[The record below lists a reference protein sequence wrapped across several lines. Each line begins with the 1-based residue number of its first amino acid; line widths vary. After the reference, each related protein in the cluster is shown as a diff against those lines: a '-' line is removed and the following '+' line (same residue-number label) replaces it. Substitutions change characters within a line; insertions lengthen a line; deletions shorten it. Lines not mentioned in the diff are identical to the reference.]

1 MKKAKALL
9 VSASVLLSLMPVNF
23 TSAASNNFTD
33 ISSYDYYYNEAS
45 ALSEL
50 NILSGYPD
58 GSFKGTKSVTR
69 AEMAA
74 IACRM
79 LGKEAEANS
88 QKGDTE
94 FFDVNEGHWA
104 SGYVNTAVSEGII
117 VGDGNGNFRPE
128 DEVKY
133 EEAIKIVVCAA
144 GYGDGV
150 EVYKNDWAAGYLR
163 VADKYKITN
172 NLEGSKGNP
181 SKRSDVAVMV
191 YNGLT
196 ADLSAPEISLNSGT
210 YTGVKNVAIR
220 SNIKDAQIYYTL
232 DGSTPTYQ
240 SNKYVR
246 PITISKDA
254 TLCAAVIKDKV
265 LSSKVASEDYVIG
278 VQKITGGASI
288 VSSYNVSFSLN
299 YDGATNTPETQTV
312 AYGKY
317 AVKPEDP
324 ERENHQF
331 LGWFTTTEAD
341 TPENSF
347 SFSDTQIKR
356 ATTLYAHWADT
367 TLDSDSDGINDDLE
381 SHYGTD
387 KDKADTDGDGLSD
400 YQEIFE
406 LGTNPSKADSNG
418 SSVSDYDEDA
428 DGDGLSNGYE
438 YSIGSN
444 PQFKDTDADTL
455 SDYDE
460 VHTHKTSPTDDD
472 TDGDGAP
479 DDWEI
484 NNGFDPITT
493 NATFSIKAT
502 SGELSAENILIASVE
517 GALPG
522 KHINGLEVKKLASDS
537 IDSKYPVFNSS
548 KFTFSTQSD
557 IEAAVITFEYEKGK
571 YSQDSDFKPGIYYT
585 NPVTGEATEIPNQI
599 VEDGKITAT
608 IRLTS
613 GTTTLYLANKKA
625 PAEES
630 KQAEESK
637 DNQEKADKLPPA
649 ENTVQEPI
657 SLEGLGELDAI
668 IE

>member
-1 MKKAKALL
+1 MKKSTALL

-23 TSAASNNFTD
+23 ASAANNSFTD
-33 ISSYDYYYNEAS
+33 VSSYDYYYNEAS

-58 GSFKGTKSVTR
+58 GSFKGKRSVTR

-79 LGKEAEANS
+79 LGKEAEAS
-88 QKGDTE
+88 RQKGDTE
-94 FFDVNEGHWA
+94 FFDVNEDHWA

-117 VGDGNGNFRPE
+117 VGDGNGYFRPE
-128 DEVKY
+128 DEVRY

-150 EVYKNDWAAGYLR
+150 EVYKNDWSAGYLR

-246 PITISKDA
+246 PIAISKDT

-265 LSSKVASEDYVIG
+265 LSSKVASEEYVIG
-278 VQKITGGASI
+278 VQKITGGASYE
-288 VSSYNVSFSLN
+288 VSCNVSFNLN
-299 YDGATNTPETQTV
+299 YAGAVNTPETQTV
-312 AYGKY
+312 KYGKY
-317 AVKPEDP
+317 AKQPEDP
-324 ERENHQF
+324 ERSNYQF
-331 LGWFTTTEAD
+331 LGWFTTTDAVS
-341 TPENSF
+341 PENAF
-347 SFSDTQIKR
+347 SFSNTQIKR

-367 TLDSDSDGINDDLE
+367 SVDTDSDGINNDLE
-381 SHYGTD
+381 LHYGTD
-387 KDKADTDGDGLSD
+387 PAKADTDGDGLSD

-406 LGTNPSKADSNG
+406 LGTNPLKADSDSG
-418 SSVSDYDEDA
+418 KPDYDDDA

-438 YSIGSN
+438 YSIGTN
-444 PQFKDTDADTL
+444 PQFKDTDGDTL
-455 SDYDE
+455 NDYDE
-460 VHTHKTSPTDDD
+460 VHTYKTSPLNAD
-472 TDGDGAP
+472 TDEDGAT

-484 NNGFDPITT
+484 KNSFDPLTADI
-493 NATFSIKAT
+493 TFSLKAV
-502 SGELSAENILIASVE
+502 SGELSSENLLIAAVE
-517 GALPG
+517 GAVPG
-522 KHINGLEVKKLASDS
+522 KHINGLEVKKLSTDS
-537 IDSKYPVFNSS
+537 TQSEYPILKNS
-548 KFTFSTQSD
+548 KFAFSTQSD

-571 YSQDSDFKPGIYYT
+571 YPLSSAFEPKIFCT
-585 NPVTGEATEIPNQI
+585 NPITGEATELPNQT
-599 VEDGKITAT
+599 VVDGKITAT
-608 IRLTS
+608 IKLSS
-613 GTTTLYLANKKA
+613 GTTTLYLLNKA
-625 PAEES
+625 DTAEEQPKKS
-630 KQAEESK
+630 DGESK
-637 DNQEKADKLPPA
+637 TYDEDINNDLP
-649 ENTVQEPI
+649 T
-657 SLEGLGELDAI
+657 LEELGKVDTI

>member
-1 MKKAKALL
+1 MKKSTALL
-9 VSASVLLSLMPVNF
+9 VSASVLLSLMPVSF
-23 TSAASNNFTD
+23 ASAANSNFTD

-58 GSFKGTKSVTR
+58 GSFKGTRSVTR

-79 LGKEAEANS
+79 LGKEASANA

-94 FFDVNEGHWA
+94 FFDVNEDHWA

-117 VGDGNGNFRPE
+117 VGDGNGYFRPE

-150 EVYKNDWAAGYLR
+150 EVYKNDWSAGYLR
-163 VADKYKITN
+163 VADKYKITS
-172 NLEGSKGNP
+172 NLEGSKGNA

-196 ADLSAPEISLNSGT
+196 AELSAPEISLNSGT

-220 SNIKDAQIYYTL
+220 SSNKDAQIYYTL

-246 PITISKDA
+246 PITISKDT

-278 VQKITGGASI
+278 VKKITGGASI
-288 VSSYNVSFSLN
+288 VSSYNVSFNLN
-299 YDGATNTPETQTV
+299 YAGAANAPETQTV
-312 AYGKY
+312 QYGKY
-317 AVKPEDP
+317 AEKPEDP
-324 ERENHQF
+324 ERDNHQF
-331 LGWFTTTEAD
+331 LGWFTTTDAD

-347 SFSDTQIKR
+347 SFNDTQIKR
-356 ATTLYAHWADT
+356 ATTLYAHWANT
-367 TLDSDSDGINDDLE
+367 TLDSDNDGINDDLE
-381 SHYGTD
+381 AHYGTD
-387 KDKADTDGDGLSD
+387 KDKADTDGDGLTD
-400 YQEIFE
+400 YQEIFD
-406 LGTNPSKADSNG
+406 LGTNPLKADSDGNG
-418 SSVSDYDEDA
+418 VSDYDEDA

-444 PQFKDTDADTL
+444 PQFKDTDGDTL

-460 VHTHKTSPTDDD
+460 VHTYKTSPINDD
-472 TDGDGAP
+472 TDEDGAS

-484 NNGFDPITT
+484 NNGFDPLAK
-493 NATFSIKAT
+493 NDTFNIKAT
-502 SGELSAENILIASVE
+502 SGTLSAENILIASVE

-522 KHINGLEVKKLASDS
+522 KHINGLEVKHIASDAVE
-537 IDSKYPVFNSS
+537 SKFPVFKSS

-557 IEAAVITFEYEKGK
+557 IDSAVITFEYEKGK
-571 YSQDSDFKPGIYYT
+571 YAEDPDFNPGIYYT
-585 NPVTGEATEIPNQI
+585 NPITGEAAELPTQT

-608 IRLTS
+608 IKLSS
-613 GTTTLYLANKKA
+613 GTTTLYLANKVNSKETKKD
-625 PAEES
+625 EEPENS
-630 KQAEESK
+630 QQTENE
-637 DNQEKADKLPPA
+637 LPPA
-649 ENTVQEPI
+649 ENVKKEPAT
-657 SLEGLGELDAI
+657 LEGLGELDAI
-668 IE
+668 ID